1 MEMENSTRHLQ
12 KARRSAVKAK
22 TFQSCVACTAYTKRC
37 SKSRP
42 CPSCIKSAR
51 QCIPVVLSTE
61 RQNKTEPLNPPVQN
75 VERPFACQT
84 SIFKIN
90 NIKDELLDVTVGI
103 GWIWDMMFQMKRMGF
118 QVETISKYKTTL
130 SARLVSDI
138 GSALSDAK
146 TCAAQMAHSAI
157 RTPSQNKSNIIVP
170 YLDPANV
177 GFKVYMLG
185 PASGSGNRW
194 SIRSNPFQASLEG
207 MHLEE
212 YLARSGTHEL
222 LIPLTELDALV
233 MLLVRTV
240 RDDFGAGH
248 DDLYFR
254 VRCGKRGVSAQGLL
268 ICQQTRLVFG
278 EGEEIREVSQL
289 NIVCPHFFAL
299 PLQAHLNRP

>member
-51 QCIPVVLSTE
+51 QCIPVVLS
-61 RQNKTEPLNPPVQN
+61 RAHQPIRPPVQD
-75 VERPFACQT
+75 VERPFACQPLFLET
-84 SIFKIN
+84 DN
-90 NIKDELLDVTVGI
+90 NKKLLLDCTVGI
-103 GWIWDMMFQMKRMGF
+103 GWIWDMMVQMKRMGF

-146 TCAAQMAHSAI
+146 TCAAQMPLSAI
-157 RTPSQNKSNIIVP
+157 RIPSQNKSNIIVP

-212 YLARSGTHEL
+212 YLARSATHEL
-222 LIPLTELDALV
+222 FIPLTELDALLI
-233 MLLVRTV
+233 LLVRTV
-240 RDDFGAGH
+240 RDAFGAGH
-248 DDLYFR
+248 DDLYCR
-254 VRCGKRGVSAQGLL
+254 LRGGKRGVSSQGLL
-268 ICQQTRLVFG
+268 ICQQTRITYG
-278 EGEEIREVSQL
+278 EDGEVREVSHL
-289 NIVCPHFFAL
+289 LSVWSHFFAL
-299 PLQAHLNRP
+299 PLQAHLNRS